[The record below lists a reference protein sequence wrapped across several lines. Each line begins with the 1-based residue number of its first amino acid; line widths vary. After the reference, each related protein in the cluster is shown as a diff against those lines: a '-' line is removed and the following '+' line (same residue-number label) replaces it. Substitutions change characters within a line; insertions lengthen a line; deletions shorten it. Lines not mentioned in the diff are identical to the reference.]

1 MEHKCARCKI
11 ALKQPIEN
19 NAIYIAEED
28 KKTKDVSCLLIC
40 KKCYKPKKDYKIW
53 GKL

>member
-1 MEHKCARCKI
+1 MSRKCHRCSI
-11 ALKQPIEN
+11 QLKQPIEN

-28 KKTKDVSCLLIC
+28 KKTKNINCWLIC